1 MEHTS
6 TKSPTHTFIWKRL
19 PKQSLSIDKKK
30 KKHCFKRVGVNFKY
44 ELSMDINHIKLSS
57 ETPQPHILYTPMTKN
72 LQCKKGRCFELTNFQ
87 TTQDE
92 SMQENS

>member
-1 MEHTS
+1 M
-6 TKSPTHTFIWKRL
+6 KRL
-19 PKQSLSIDKKK
+19 PKQNLSIDKK

-92 SMQENS
+92 SIQENS